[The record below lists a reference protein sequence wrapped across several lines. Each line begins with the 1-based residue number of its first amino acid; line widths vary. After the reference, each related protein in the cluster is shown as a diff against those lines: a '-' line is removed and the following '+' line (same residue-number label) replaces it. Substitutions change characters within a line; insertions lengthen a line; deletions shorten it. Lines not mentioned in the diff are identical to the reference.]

1 MILMQE
7 SMATLIRWRSCGRCV
22 TLFLL
27 ISRLDRPNAQPF
39 DRRNSLADIPSCSE
53 EGVVW
58 KESLELSIK
67 ALLPEGLSKEE
78 MQLLASTAM
87 ECSTVKGS
95 GVYLTRRTLGLA
107 SNDAKACIVG
117 SDTKKLLICSD
128 KTVAEFEV
136 FPSPARAGSLIS
148 TKTDITSEVVLTSAS
163 NATMVTLTR
172 AGDRS
177 FKLPTHLVS
186 GMFIIS
192 YQSGDEVITTKLQV
206 IE

>member
-1 MILMQE
+1 
-7 SMATLIRWRSCGRCV
+7 MATLIRWRSCGRCV

-53 EGVVW
+53 EGVIW
-58 KESLELSIK
+58 KESLDLSIK

-128 KTVAEFEV
+128 KTVGEFEI
-136 FPSPARAGSLIS
+136 FSSPAKAGSLI
-148 TKTDITSEVVLTSAS
+148 TTRTDLTSKVTLTSAS
-163 NATMVTLTR
+163 SASMFTLAR
-172 AGDRS
+172 AGNRG
-177 FKLPTHLVS
+177 FELPIDLLRGIFNVIYHS
-186 GMFIIS
+186 G
-192 YQSGDEVITTKLQV
+192 GDVITTKIQV